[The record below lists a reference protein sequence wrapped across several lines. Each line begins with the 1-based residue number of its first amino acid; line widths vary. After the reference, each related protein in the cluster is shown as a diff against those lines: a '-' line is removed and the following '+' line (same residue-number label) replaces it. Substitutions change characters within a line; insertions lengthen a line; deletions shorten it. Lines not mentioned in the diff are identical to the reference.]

1 MQLARLTLKQLR
13 VFLAVM
19 STGSTTAAGK
29 VISLSQSAT
38 SSAVQ
43 ELELALGVPLFDRFG
58 KRMVAN
64 DAARALE
71 NRARALL
78 QDAVALENVA
88 RGELNLN
95 ALRIGAST
103 TIGNYVLPNLLA
115 SFFGGEA
122 KQAAQGSWRSEVK
135 IANTA
140 EICRAV
146 ADFDLDVGVVEG
158 PSHERAVRAIPWL
171 RDEMMIVGAEDD
183 ELVRMPKPL
192 ISAALQQATWLLREP
207 GSGTREVADQ
217 MLLPYLGD
225 YQRVRVLASSEAIKR
240 AAAAGLG
247 VACLSRWVVEEMLA
261 GGRLRALATEI
272 PQLHRQCYVVM
283 HRARQRTPVMAE
295 FLAVLERAR
304 VQETGPAGR
313 LGRAQPPLIDRTGSA

>member
-29 VISLSQSAT
+29 VIGLSQSAT

-43 ELELALGVPLFDRFG
+43 DLELALGVPLFDRLG
-58 KRMVAN
+58 KRMEPN
-64 DAARALE
+64 DAAGSLE
-71 NRARALL
+71 DRARALL
-78 QDAVALENVA
+78 QDAVALEHAA
-88 RGELNLN
+88 RGESHRH

-115 SFFGGEA
+115 TFYGRDVRG
-122 KQAAQGSWRSEVK
+122 QDPVSWRSEVK

-158 PSHERAVRAIPWL
+158 PSHEAAVHAIPWL
-171 RDEMMIVGAEDD
+171 RDEMLIVAAQDD
-183 ELVRMPKPL
+183 EFARTPGSIPL
-192 ISAALQQATWLLREP
+192 EALRRATWLLREP
-207 GSGTREVADQ
+207 GSGTREVTDL
-217 MLLPYLGD
+217 MLLAHLQEY
-225 YQRVRVLASSEAIKR
+225 RRICVLASSEAIKR
-240 AAAAGLG
+240 GAAAGLG

-261 GGRLRALATEI
+261 GGPLRALVTEI
-272 PQLHRQCYVVM
+272 PVLERQCYVVM
-283 HRARQRTPVMAE
+283 HRARQPTPVMME
-295 FLAVLERAR
+295 FLAVLEQAR
-304 VQETGPAGR
+304 VQGV
-313 LGRAQPPLIDRTGSA
+313 

>member
-13 VFLAVM
+13 VFLAVT
-19 STGSTTAAGK
+19 SAGSTTAAGK
-29 VISLSQSAT
+29 QIGLSQSAV

-43 ELELALGVPLFDRFG
+43 ELELALGVLLFDRFG
-58 KRMVAN
+58 KRMVPN

-78 QDAVALENVA
+78 QDAVAFENAA
-88 RGELNLN
+88 RGESHRH

-115 SFFGGEA
+115 TFYGRDARSQE
-122 KQAAQGSWRSEVK
+122 QESWRSEIR

-140 EICRAV
+140 DICRAV

-158 PSHERAVRAIPWL
+158 PTHESAVHAIPWL
-171 RDEMMIVGAEDD
+171 RDEMLIVAAKDD
-183 ELVRMPKPL
+183 EFARTPEP
-192 ISAALQQATWLLREP
+192 ITREALRHATWLLREP
-207 GSGTREVADQ
+207 GSGTREVADL
-217 MLLPYLGD
+217 MLLPHLQE

-247 VACLSRWVVEEMLA
+247 VACLSRWVVDEMLA
-261 GGRLRALATEI
+261 DGRLRALVTEV
-272 PQLHRQCYVVM
+272 PVLKRQCYVVM
-283 HRARQRTPVMAE
+283 HCARLPTPVMSE
-295 FLAVLERAR
+295 FLDVLERAR
-304 VQETGPAGR
+304 IQAAAAQVTHREPA
-313 LGRAQPPLIDRTGSA
+313 P

>member
-13 VFLAVM
+13 IFLAVA
-19 STGSTTAAGK
+19 SAGSTTAAGK
-29 VISLSQSAT
+29 MIGLSQSAT

-43 ELELALGVPLFDRFG
+43 ELELALGVPLFDRSG
-58 KRMVAN
+58 KRMVPN

-71 NRARALL
+71 NRARMLLEDAL
-78 QDAVALENVA
+78 AFENAA
-88 RGELNLN
+88 RGESHRH

-103 TIGNYVLPNLLA
+103 TIGNYVLPDLLA
-115 SFFGGEA
+115 SFFGGNVN
-122 KQAAQGSWRSEVK
+122 QAAQGTWRSEVK

-146 ADFDLDVGVVEG
+146 ADFALDVGVVEG
-158 PSHERAVRAIPWL
+158 PSHEPTVHAVPWL
-171 RDEMMIVGAEDD
+171 RDEMVIVGAQDD
-183 ELVRMPKPL
+183 ALAGMQQPL
-192 ISAALQQATWLLREP
+192 TSGVLRQATWLLREP

-240 AAAAGLG
+240 AAAARLG
-247 VACLSRWVVEEMLA
+247 VACLSRWVVDEMLA
-261 GGRLRALATEI
+261 DGRLRALATEI

-283 HRARQRTPVMAE
+283 HRARQHTPVMEE

-304 VQETGPAGR
+304 VQGTSQA
-313 LGRAQPPLIDRTGSA
+313 AVSSASAA